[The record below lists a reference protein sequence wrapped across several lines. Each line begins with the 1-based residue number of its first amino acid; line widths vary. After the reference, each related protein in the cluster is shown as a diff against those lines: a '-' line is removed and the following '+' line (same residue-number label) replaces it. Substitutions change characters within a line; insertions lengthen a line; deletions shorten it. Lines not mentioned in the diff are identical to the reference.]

1 MRRMRSVVLSFV
13 LTFGGAA
20 ASHAQADGLRIR
32 ATRRDSIIARS
43 TVTAIFVVSSQRDD
57 GAQVMPH
64 VEIPTDWSI
73 LTGGSPFLVGPHSTE
88 MLMLSVVVPA
98 RAPAGAYPIRMWV
111 TTAQNPQGVMD
122 SVVVIVPPRRAL
134 DVGLIDRPG
143 YVVSGK
149 SYDAGFLVR
158 NRGNMASV
166 VRLAARS
173 SLGSAT
179 MVDTLLRLEAEESR
193 VVHARVQTPAGLQAA
208 TDDVLELAATQTEDP
223 AQPTEAS
230 VRVTVIPEPS
240 RKIEEYLKL
249 PTQVHLRGASSNGV
263 SPFEIFGRGSVRDG
277 GRIETDFL
285 FRGPTGEF
293 SAFGERDEYR
303 VELRAP
309 HWRVRGGDQLFML
322 SSLTGYAQP
331 GFGLGAD
338 ATRGAITF
346 GGFGQQFR
354 RAPEKGS
361 ETGAFV
367 SARPFADTRV
377 ALNFVDRAGGFLS
390 GRMGSATAALARESY
405 SADFE
410 LARSQNESGWGL
422 ARSARLS
429 GGTSIVSYDIGHQ
442 YADTTFSGSQ
452 RGSEHDYFTAST
464 HYWEPVSFALNG
476 STHRTDLSRSTDVPY
491 IERLDVGTVSATL
504 LDRFTLE
511 LGSVARG
518 TTIQGI
524 AQRGR
529 QHGLRAR
536 GDQDVRFGVV
546 SLEVEAGRSQE
557 PGALWGKYTDVSVGG
572 RRSFAHGGLGFWAD
586 TYSGGSVTKGTDGTL
601 TLGADASMRI
611 ARTTDVTITGY
622 STRLRVLGAEWHSQ
636 VDAQVAHVLLN
647 GTSIT
652 LRARMIGGGSLPSA
666 DGNIA
671 YLEYGIPL
679 RLPISRLRTTGR
691 VYGTVIDAVTGLG
704 VPGALVRLGPQV
716 AITDKQGQV
725 AFGGVPGGEHRVSMS
740 QETSFADAVFIGDPT
755 LLVDSARTQPTTFR
769 LAIAR
774 SARVDISV
782 RRFATVRTSVADG
795 PDSLADAGPLAN
807 ATLVLAGTRDTLYRT
822 TTDNGKVS
830 FTDVPP
836 GTWVVSIRGETAAF
850 HRFDPDRLEV
860 TLAPGEIKELG
871 FRLVPRKREVQL
883 IGVGQELRPTT
894 ADPKAT
900 TPAAGTRTVK
910 PNDKQQQQQQQQ

>member
-1 MRRMRSVVLSFV
+1 MRRARSVSLGLV
-13 LTFGGAA
+13 LTVGAAA
-20 ASHAQADGLRIR
+20 ASHAQTDGLRIR
-32 ATRRDSIIARS
+32 AARRDSITAKS
-43 TVTAIFVVSSQRDD
+43 TITATFVVSSQRDD
-57 GAQVMPH
+57 SVHVMPH
-64 VEIPTDWSI
+64 IEVPTDWSI
-73 LTGGSPFLVGPHSTE
+73 LTGGSPFLVRPHSTE

-98 RAPAGAYPIRMWV
+98 RAAAGMYPVRIWV
-111 TTAQNPQGVMD
+111 TTPQDPKGVMD

-143 YVVSGK
+143 FVVSGK

-166 VRLAARS
+166 VRLTARS
-173 SLGSAT
+173 SLGSAA
-179 MVDTLLRLEAEESR
+179 MADTLLRLEAEESR
-193 VVHARVQTPAGLQAA
+193 VVHARVETPAGLQAA
-208 TDDVLELAATQTEDP
+208 IDDVLELAATQTGDA

-230 VRVTVIPEPS
+230 ARVTVIPEPS
-240 RKIEEYLKL
+240 RKIEEYLKV
-249 PTQVHLRGASSNGV
+249 PTQVHLRGASSNSV

-285 FRGPTGEF
+285 FRGPTGKF

-390 GRMGSATAALARESY
+390 GRMGSASASLARESY

-429 GGTSIVSYDIGHQ
+429 GGTSIVSYDIGHL

-476 STHRTDLSRSTDVPY
+476 STHRTDLSRSTGVPY

-511 LGSVARG
+511 LGSIARG

-524 AQRGR
+524 AQSGR

-536 GDQDVRFGVV
+536 GDQDVAFGVL
-546 SLEVEAGRSQE
+546 SLEAEAGRSRE
-557 PGALWGKYTDVSVGG
+557 PGAIWSDFTDVSVGG
-572 RRSFAHGGLGFWAD
+572 RHSFARSALAFWAD
-586 TYSGGSVTKGTDGTL
+586 RYSGGSITKGTDGTL

-611 ARTTDVTITGY
+611 ARTTDVTVTGY
-622 STRLRVLGAEWHSQ
+622 STRLRVRGSDWHSQ

-647 GTSIT
+647 GTTIT
-652 LRARMIGGGSLPSA
+652 LRARVISGGSLPSA
-666 DGNIA
+666 DGSVA

-679 RLPISRLRTTGR
+679 RLPISRLRTPGR
-691 VYGTVIDAVTGLG
+691 VYGTVVDAVTGLG

-774 SARVDISV
+774 SARLDITV
-782 RRFATVRTSVADG
+782 RRFATVRTSVAAG

-807 ATLVLAGTRDTLYRT
+807 ATLVLAGKRDTLYRT
-822 TTDNGKVS
+822 TTDNAKVS
-830 FTDVPP
+830 FMDVPP
-836 GTWVVSIRGETAAF
+836 GTWMVSIRGDTPAF
-850 HRFDPDRLEV
+850 HRFDPDRLEL

-883 IGVGQELRPTT
+883 IGVGEELRPTT
-894 ADPKAT
+894 ADPKAQS
-900 TPAAGTRTVK
+900 PAGAARTVK
-910 PNDKQQQQQQQQ
+910 PNDKQPR